1 MLQRSGQERFCYEE
15 LNKQGVGMSGKKR
28 KEKYPHKSFKNKLY
42 LNACKMALLKRK
54 QSNWE
59 HWNSL
64 QYLPDIFTYQAQEKK
79 RRQNLVKWQ
88 TVE

>member
-1 MLQRSGQERFCYEE
+1 
-15 LNKQGVGMSGKKR
+15 
-28 KEKYPHKSFKNKLY
+28 
-42 LNACKMALLKRK
+42 MALLKHK

-64 QYLPDIFTYQAQEKK
+64 QNLPDIFTYQAQEKK